1 MKNRFVFFILI
12 MFLVPPIT
20 QPVKL
25 TPFSLNSKI
34 TAAPASTDTP
44 PASSSAVPPA
54 SRHQFYSDEMKTVVL
69 TNHVLSHFNEYC
81 YRCMSC
87 KISWPD
93 RTQLLKHAQECSN
106 SQVVRTKT
114 KYKLK
119 ANCRLQLKFYLQ
131 TYIDYWMYEKS
142 LEMKSVEQLASL
154 NSASAATVVSA
165 QPEQKLL
172 DCRVFLNDV
181 ILNRSLLLETSSRHQ
196 LNSVSLDEGRRMVL
210 KDEEDRGE
218 EAAASTTEMSVDEAV
233 AVEVESNVKKEEAE
247 TVESSSVPAEL
258 ETDEREKAEE
268 KVEVDESGEDKKPDL
283 TEASGKADDE
293 QI

>member
-1 MKNRFVFFILI
+1 
-12 MFLVPPIT
+12 
-20 QPVKL
+20 
-25 TPFSLNSKI
+25 
-34 TAAPASTDTP
+34 
-44 PASSSAVPPA
+44 
-54 SRHQFYSDEMKTVVL
+54 MKTVVL

-131 TYIDYWMYEKS
+131 TYIDYWMYEKC

-154 NSASAATVVSA
+154 NSASAATVAA

-196 LNSVSLDEGRRMVL
+196 LDSVSLDEGRRMVL
-210 KDEEDRGE
+210 KDEEDETEDRGE

-233 AVEVESNVKKEEAE
+233 PVEAESMVKKEEAE

-258 ETDEREKAEE
+258 ETDEGEKAE
-268 KVEVDESGEDKKPDL
+268 KIEVDDEKLTPESGEDKKPDL